1 MTSCCRLSSR
11 PRVTLKPRAQS
22 HAQIHRDR
30 FVCDMVCICFQK
42 RARMGRIGSIP
53 GAFYRSGSGSESAN
67 KPRSISSRASSMRV
81 SIFGMGD
88 GKNAAALHT
97 PTPRRVESRDRFPS
111 ALLRQRGTHTA
122 IRTKI
127 PLKQFPP
134 TCTAIPPH
142 FRTCTIPHSGCLQPR
157 TGNHILLERRESRCV
172 KSCWTPSRM

>member
-1 MTSCCRLSSR
+1 MRKFIATVSSAIGYAFASKS
-11 PRVTLKPRAQS
+11 VLGW
-22 HAQIHRDR
+22 DGLVR
-30 FVCDMVCICFQK
+30 F
-42 RARMGRIGSIP
+42 P
-53 GAFYRSGSGSESAN
+53 GCFYRSGSGSESAN

-88 GKNAAALHT
+88 GKNASALHT

-142 FRTCTIPHSGCLQPR
+142 FRTCTVPHSGCLQPR
-157 TGNHILLERRESRCV
+157 TGNHILLERRESRCA